1 MKKAIQTI
9 YILFVIVSAVLFPGY
24 ADYGAVEIDGYYDDW
39 EDKPHTEVY
48 YGKKPNV
55 SEIHLVSVF
64 RDEAAVYIHIKMSEN
79 RYSQLPNTYFTMDT
93 NLGSEAYTL
102 ILDPMKKNEYGT
114 AGIKVHMTGS
124 WDVAGSGYYTREEG
138 ESDEAE
144 FEIPLSS
151 ITDESDGVVDI
162 STKFYDLGSQDIICV
177 GAGTEPYIA
186 AAIGGVIVLPSLVY
200 YYYRKKNLGYYQ
212 GKG

>member
-9 YILFVIVSAVLFPGY
+9 HILFVIISVVLFPGY
-24 ADYGAVEIDGYYDDW
+24 ADYGAIEIDGYYDDW
-39 EDKPHTEVY
+39 EDKPYTEVY

-55 SEIHLVSVF
+55 SEIHRVSVF

-79 RYSQLPNTYFTMDT
+79 RYTQLPNTYFTMDT

-102 ILDPMKKNEYGT
+102 ILDPMKKKEYGT
-114 AGIKVHMTGS
+114 AGIEVHMTNN
-124 WDVAGSGYYTREEG
+124 WDVVGSGYYTREEG

-151 ITDESDGVVDI
+151 ITDEPGGVVDI
-162 STKFYDLGSQDIICV
+162 STKFYDLGSQEIICV
-177 GAGTEPYIA
+177 GAGTRPYIA
-186 AAIGGVIVLPSLVY
+186 AAIGAVIVLPSLAY
-200 YYYRKKNLGYYQ
+200 YYYRKKYSDYT
-212 GKG
+212 K